1 MPYAL
6 HTLHLWNRPWTPAD
20 RELERVMSSYW
31 ANFARTGNP
40 NGSGL
45 PKWPSYNETTQS
57 VQELDDRVAANPG
70 LYAGEIAFLQQR

>member
-1 MPYAL
+1 
-6 HTLHLWNRPWTPAD
+6 
-20 RELERVMSSYW
+20 MSSYW

-57 VQELDDRVAANPG
+57 VQELGDQVAANPG
-70 LYAGEIAFLQQR
+70 LYSREIAFLQPL